1 MAPMSPRWFPALA
14 RTARALLPVAL
25 VGAAIGESAHAQD
38 HQALAEELQTLKGDA
53 DVLAYLVGDARR
65 AQQLRTLEA
74 AMESRLHLAE
84 EYRAQAADLRRLE
97 AMAQSLRVPTGRRRD
112 GSAAAEDPAAQELEL
127 RAAQQVQIARDTLVD
142 LVAGYREAKAL
153 AGAQKKARAKRK

>member
-1 MAPMSPRWFPALA
+1 MPPRWFPALA

-25 VGAAIGESAHAQD
+25 VGAAIGGSAHAQD
-38 HQALAEELQTLKGDA
+38 HQALDAELQTLKGDA
-53 DVLAYLVGDARR
+53 DVLAYLVGDPRR

-84 EYRAQAADLRRLE
+84 EYRAQAEDLRRLE
-97 AMAQSLRVPTGRRRD
+97 AMAQSLRVPTGRREG
-112 GSAAAEDPAAQELEL
+112 GSAAAAEDPAAQELEL

-142 LVAGYREAKAL
+142 LVAGYREVKAL